1 MYPARRGRNVKS
13 LRNKRFHSPYPGRI
27 TATRREGRG
36 EVGEKDEIYSL
47 AAVKQRRAW
56 RLRDTLPRIVLSPG
70 KGGVSRR
77 ISEAS
82 DIRVTIRIAGEF
94 GVDRDKAC
102 KRIQVSSRV
111 CVCASPPR
119 FLPAVRSH
127 TRGRRQ
133 ERAGSSSP
141 LSGTASLRSHPTL
154 KLIQRTRIHVCC
166 TCVKPIR
173 GAAWSGNRLVAR
185 LPSAKH
191 RGNTTLHALESK
203 DLRGWCSTRLL
214 IEPFREREEGDESGM
229 RGGVVVEVTPLR
241 ALIKIRKKKEG
252 KEREGKVRSG

>member
-111 CVCASPPR
+111 CVCFTPPISPCRSIAHARPPTGASG
-119 FLPAVRSH
+119 FLLSSFRNGQFAQPSYAQADPTYAD
-127 TRGRRQ
+127 TRVLYMR
-133 ERAGSSSP
+133 E
-141 LSGTASLRSHPTL
+141 TNT
-154 KLIQRTRIHVCC
+154 
-166 TCVKPIR
+166 
-173 GAAWSGNRLVAR
+173 WSGVEWKQIGCASTIRQTPR
-185 LPSAKH
+185 KH
-191 RGNTTLHALESK
+191 NSGRFGIE
-203 DLRGWCSTRLL
+203 GSTRLVL
-214 IEPFREREEGDESGM
+214 DAT
-229 RGGVVVEVTPLR
+229 VD
-241 ALIKIRKKKEG
+241 
-252 KEREGKVRSG
+252 

>member
-111 CVCASPPR
+111 CVLHPPDFSLPFDRTRAAADRSERVPPLLFPERPVCA
-119 FLPAVRSH
+119 AI
-127 TRGRRQ
+127 
-133 ERAGSSSP
+133 
-141 LSGTASLRSHPTL
+141 LRS
-154 KLIQRTRIHVCC
+154 
-166 TCVKPIR
+166 
-173 GAAWSGNRLVAR
+173 S
-185 LPSAKH
+185 
-191 RGNTTLHALESK
+191 
-203 DLRGWCSTRLL
+203 
-214 IEPFREREEGDESGM
+214 
-229 RGGVVVEVTPLR
+229 
-241 ALIKIRKKKEG
+241 
-252 KEREGKVRSG
+252 